1 MKFFK
6 LKFNEDL
13 DVDLEL
19 PESSKRLFWLWFN
32 HYKNTEIVAVKLWF
46 IKFKIKVKDL
56 RPIFNLLF
64 GG

>member
-1 MKFFK
+1 MSIIK
-6 LKFNEDL
+6 LKFNENLEANL
-13 DVDLEL
+13 DL
-19 PESSKRLFWLWFN
+19 PESSKKLFWLWFN
-32 HYKNTEIVAVKLWF
+32 HHKSTEIVAVKLWF